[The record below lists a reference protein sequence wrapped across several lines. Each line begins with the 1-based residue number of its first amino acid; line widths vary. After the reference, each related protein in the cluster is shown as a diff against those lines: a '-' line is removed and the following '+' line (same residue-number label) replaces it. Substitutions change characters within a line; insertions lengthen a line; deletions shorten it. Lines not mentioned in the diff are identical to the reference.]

1 MKLRF
6 VARLIALLLCSQLGA
21 CAFIRSQWQSTSRLP
36 PSVSTPPPPNQPSA
50 TSGEPTEE
58 QENPAVPAKPATAS
72 VPVKPASA
80 PASTLNVTIQD
91 SDADH
96 RRAQAL
102 LEQADARLAQVDRST
117 LTADSTAVFG
127 QASVLADAARKAMMQ
142 RDYLA
147 ASGLARKSLL
157 LTGQLSSSSAPPK
170 GNGGD

>member
-1 MKLRF
+1 MKPRF

-21 CAFIRSQWQSTSRLP
+21 CAFIRSRWPLATPLP
-36 PSVSTPPPPNQPSA
+36 PSASTPSLPNQPSA

-58 QENPAVPAKPATAS
+58 QENPTVPAKPSTAN
-72 VPVKPASA
+72 VPAKPASA

-96 RRAQAL
+96 FRAQAL
-102 LEQADARLAQVDRST
+102 LEQADAQLAQVDHST
-117 LTADSTAVFG
+117 LTADSTAVFN

-142 RDYLA
+142 HDYLA

-170 GNGGD
+170 SNGAD